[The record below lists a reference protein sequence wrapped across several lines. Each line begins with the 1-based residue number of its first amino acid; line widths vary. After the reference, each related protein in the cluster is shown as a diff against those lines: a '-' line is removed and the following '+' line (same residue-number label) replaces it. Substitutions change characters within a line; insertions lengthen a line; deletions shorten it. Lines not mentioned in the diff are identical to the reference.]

1 MIAVVL
7 IVIRVAGVKSVTTRN
22 GLDGAA
28 LIKATFTLAGFGTIL
43 PISGTFWADYQA
55 QVLPPSQVGP
65 VLLLWVGLVLVFRN
79 IMARRALESAGNE
92 AVGESLTNR
101 VNQAVEHVTSKFRS
115 QPQIVCNAITCSVP
129 SNLIAPTVMLSR
141 NARTPAI
148 AESMSPPSWFY
159 RSRSS
164 KTWTIQSLKAW

>member
-1 MIAVVL
+1 
-7 IVIRVAGVKSVTTRN
+7 
-22 GLDGAA
+22 
-28 LIKATFTLAGFGTIL
+28 
-43 PISGTFWADYQA
+43 
-55 QVLPPSQVGP
+55 
-65 VLLLWVGLVLVFRN
+65 
-79 IMARRALESAGNE
+79 MARRALESAGNE

-148 AESMSPPSWFY
+148 AESMSPPTLVLPIQVVEDLDDSELEGVPSTFFWGVALLAVG
-159 RSRSS
+159 S
-164 KTWTIQSLKAW
+164 TWLASNIFEFEDWGRWAGSLMLVILRLWYLARTSGRVSDN